1 MNSLQRYT
9 CKATLI
15 GLCLAAASGAYA
27 AVGSINSAVIIP
39 TWNDIP
45 GATRSPINSYPGS
58 VTLSETGV
66 SAVSGYANRDTWM
79 FSNNGSTAY
88 AFQNNDY
95 FNASFTLTLT
105 GNATTTGLEGGF
117 LFNNPNTD
125 LGYGGDLQIVV
136 VGQGGNAG
144 TVFQGGGPSYY
155 PFSPAAGGY
164 PGAGGSV
171 PNYVLGQTYTLG
183 LNYVVDPN
191 TGMNAFQYSVNG
203 QFAASSPGNTYFDI
217 TPVNNP
223 FGAGNT
229 LGGYFQIQNDPNN
242 ANNQGTAVFGD
253 ITITPVP
260 EPSTLAFLGLGM
272 VTLLL
277 RRRRI

>member
-9 CKATLI
+9 CKATII

-27 AVGSINSAVIIP
+27 QVGSINSAVIIP

-105 GNATTTGLEGGF
+105 GSGPLDLEAGW
-117 LFNNPNTD
+117 LFNN
-125 LGYGGDLQIVV
+125 GSGGFGGDLQLIVKNNGEIV
-136 VGQGGNAG
+136 Q
-144 TVFQGGGPSYY
+144 FGGPSFYG
-155 PFSPAAGGY
+155 FSANDGG
-164 PGAGGSV
+164 PMA
-171 PNYVLGQTYTLG
+171 NYVLGNTITLG

-191 TGMNAFQYSVNG
+191 TGMNAFQYSANG
-203 QFAASSPGNTYFDI
+203 LFANTGTGGTTYYDLGPG
-217 TPVNNP
+217 V
-223 FGAGNT
+223 GAGSIGGNA
-229 LGGYFQIQNDPNN
+229 LGGYLQIQNDPSNPSNN
-242 ANNQGTAVFGD
+242 GTAVFGD
-253 ITITPVP
+253 ITITPAPVP
-260 EPSTLAFLGLGM
+260 EPSTLAFLGLGI
-272 VTLLL
+272 VSLLF

>member
-9 CKATLI
+9 CKATII
-15 GLCLAAASGAYA
+15 GLCLAFGSGAYA
-27 AVGSINSAVIIP
+27 QISSINSAVIIP

-58 VTLSETGV
+58 VTLAESGV
-66 SAVSGYANRDTWM
+66 SQVGGYANRDTWM

-105 GNATTTGLEGGF
+105 GSSTAPDLEAGW
-117 LFNNPNTD
+117 LFNN
-125 LGYGGDLQIVV
+125 GSGGFGGDLQLIVKNNGEIV
-136 VGQGGNAG
+136 Q
-144 TVFQGGGPSYY
+144 FGGPSFYG
-155 PFSPAAGGY
+155 FSANDGG
-164 PGAGGSV
+164 PMA
-171 PNYVLGQTYTLG
+171 NYVLGNTITLG

-191 TGMNAFQYSVNG
+191 TGMNAFQYSANG
-203 QFAASSPGNTYFDI
+203 LFANTGTGGTTYYDLGPG
-217 TPVNNP
+217 V
-223 FGAGNT
+223 GAGSIGGNA
-229 LGGYFQIQNDPNN
+229 LGGYFQIQNDPTNPNN
-242 ANNQGTAVFGD
+242 NGTAVFGD
-253 ITITPVP
+253 ISIIPVP